1 MMEKFRVGKNVTYLQ
16 FDETCCV
23 IKKLYFLCNLIK
35 NISHAGFRW
44 SPWEQLKHK
53 WCETGNGIQL
63 LADYI
68 DSIYL

>member
-1 MMEKFRVGKNVTYLQ
+1 MEEKNVTYLQ
-16 FDETCCV
+16 YDEACCV

-35 NISHAGFRW
+35 NISYAGFRW